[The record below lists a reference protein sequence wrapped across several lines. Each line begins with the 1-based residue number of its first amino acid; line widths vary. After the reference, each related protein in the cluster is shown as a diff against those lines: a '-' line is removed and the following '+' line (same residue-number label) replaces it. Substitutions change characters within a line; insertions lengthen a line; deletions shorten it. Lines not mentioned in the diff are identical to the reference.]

1 MWRKTCPLVT
11 VALAAGL
18 VLTRRRLSET
28 EAELERLRATT
39 STSRGVRREFVA
51 GQPEAPGD
59 GRKTADAPSD
69 LAYEWEQAVP
79 PKDS

>member
-11 VALAAGL
+11 IALAAGL

-28 EAELERLRATT
+28 EAELERLRATA
-39 STSRGVRREFVA
+39 SSAGGVRPEFVA
-51 GQPEAPGD
+51 GQPQALGEDRTRAN
-59 GRKTADAPSD
+59 APSD

-79 PKDS
+79 PTDS

>member
-1 MWRKTCPLVT
+1 MWRKLCPLVT
-11 VALAAGL
+11 IALAAGL

-28 EAELERLRATT
+28 EAELERLRATA
-39 STSRGVRREFVA
+39 SSARGVQREFVA

-59 GRKTADAPSD
+59 GRKGADAPSD

-79 PKDS
+79 PTDS